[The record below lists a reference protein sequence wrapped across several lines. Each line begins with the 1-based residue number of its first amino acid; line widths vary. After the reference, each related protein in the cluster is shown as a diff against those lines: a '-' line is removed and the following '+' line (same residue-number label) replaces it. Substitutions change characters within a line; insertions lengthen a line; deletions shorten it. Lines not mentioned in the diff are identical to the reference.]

1 MQNGDPGLV
10 GWFFGEGRTA
20 PPDPMGTSEVRSD
33 VLPGTSVWSGV
44 AGREDIMVSWPRWLP
59 TPWDRRPSVGPMH
72 PQRAGPDDRLRGD
85 FARLKRER
93 SSTLHTMAGSGR
105 LGGRSLL
112 LLLLVGFV
120 KITIVRASVPAL
132 LRICLPG
139 LVRPKRSPNPEKI

>member
-1 MQNGDPGLV
+1 MGTRDWLGGSLARAAPLHRILWALRKSEVMCFPAPPSGQGWRDVRISWSLGLV
-10 GWFFGEGRTA
+10 GCQH
-20 PPDPMGTSEVRSD
+20 
-33 VLPGTSVWSGV
+33 PGT
-44 AGREDIMVSWPRWLP
+44 AALP
-59 TPWDRRPSVGPMH
+59 WAQCT